1 MAIEIVDFPIKN
13 GDFPVRYVSHYQRVM
28 GHSQTAQLGSLVTSH
43 QSARPRYSDDDPWPK
58 TGWGKMHQGLV
69 KEGLFFSTEKSNQYH
84 FHGFHHIFFFSGELM
99 LVIYIYIYIIHGFNH
114 VQSIW
119 NFQLVEALC
128 QNKSH
133 GFQLLRMPRK
143 FAAWWMWPCP
153 IPQCKTC
160 PRRPKPSETGTE
172 MR

>member
-1 MAIEIVDFPIKN
+1 
-13 GDFPVRYVSHYQRVM
+13 
-28 GHSQTAQLGSLVTSH
+28 
-43 QSARPRYSDDDPWPK
+43 
-58 TGWGKMHQGLV
+58 
-69 KEGLFFSTEKSNQYH
+69 
-84 FHGFHHIFFFSGELM
+84 M
-99 LVIYIYIYIIHGFNH
+99 LYIYNPWIKKKYNP
-114 VQSIW
+114 W

-160 PRRPKPSETGTE
+160 PRLKTETI
-172 MR
+172 